1 MENLTISPSA
11 GAKTNFVLIILDTHR
26 ADRMGLNGYARSTT
40 PNLDAFARSA
50 TVFEN
55 AVAPA
60 QWTIP
65 SHASMFTGLPP
76 TSHLVTQANSVLDDH
91 FTTFAEFLS
100 AAGYETVGFCNNPLL
115 GLIHNNL
122 RRGFE
127 TFYNYSGTT
136 PDIPQDFPQ
145 NSVYPFVRTWDK
157 LASVVRRTLDP
168 IQNKFA
174 TSNKLL
180 VAATNPLF
188 VPLWTR
194 FVHFK
199 GNTRISIRHSARF
212 LAQNT
217 GRRNATPY
225 LFFLNL
231 METHLPFF
239 PPREYIQRF
248 APYVKDE
255 PAAEKFMRSFNKQ
268 AMQWLIPLKTPFTEL
283 EASTLS
289 DMYDAEVAY
298 QDHLLG
304 ELLETLERPA
314 IRDNTMVIIAADHG
328 EMLGEHNF
336 MGHGFGA
343 YKELV
348 QVPLMIRLPGQ
359 TSGRRI
365 ARPVSTTR
373 LFHTILDTAGMPEV
387 KNQTGETTNNHIN
400 SLLYDLDL
408 PAAPFTPQ
416 GYEVVTEAYAP
427 QDAIQMMEKFEPE
440 LIPQYQTRKTHRAVY
455 SQEYKLYAIE
465 DVRQQLLT
473 LLDQELNPE
482 SEDFSAEASEQARE
496 RLAHQLER
504 FVSVSREGHP
514 IGWAPATADLSDPL
528 IEQQLRDL
536 GYMA

>member
-1 MENLTISPSA
+1 M
-11 GAKTNFVLIILDTHR
+11 
-26 ADRMGLNGYARSTT
+26 
-40 PNLDAFARSA
+40 
-50 TVFEN
+50 
-55 AVAPA
+55 
-60 QWTIP
+60 
-65 SHASMFTGLPP
+65 
-76 TSHLVTQANSVLDDH
+76 
-91 FTTFAEFLS
+91 
-100 AAGYETVGFCNNPLL
+100 L

-122 RRGFE
+122 RRGFG

-136 PDIPQDFPQ
+136 PDIPRDFPQ

-157 LASVVRRTLDP
+157 LAKVVRKTLDP

-199 GNTRISIRHSARF
+199 GNTRSSIRHSARF
-212 LAQNT
+212 LTQNS
-217 GRRNATPY
+217 GHRDVPPY

-248 APYVKDE
+248 APYVKEE
-255 PAAEKFMRSFNKQ
+255 PAAEKFMRTFNKQ
-268 AMQWLIPLKTPFTEL
+268 AMQWLIPLKTPFSPL
-283 EASTLS
+283 EARTLN

-314 IRDNTMVIIAADHG
+314 LRDNTMVIIAADHG

-348 QVPLMIRLPGQ
+348 QVPLMIRVPGQ
-359 TSGRRI
+359 SEGRRI
-365 ARPVSTTR
+365 AHPVSTTR
-373 LFHTILDTAGMPEV
+373 LFHTILDAAGIPEV
-387 KNQTGETTNNHIN
+387 KNQAGVFTNNHRN
-400 SLLYDLDL
+400 SLIYDLDR
-408 PAAPFTPQ
+408 PASQPEPN
-416 GYEVVTEAYAP
+416 GYEVIAESYAP
-427 QDAIQMMEKFEPE
+427 QDALEMMERFEPE
-440 LIPQYQTRKTHRAVY
+440 LIGRYHTRQTHRAVY
-455 SQEYKLYAIE
+455 SQAYKLYVIE

-473 LLDQELNPE
+473 LADQELNP
-482 SEDFSAEASEQARE
+482 DNQAYSAEFIEQTSE

-504 FVSVSREGHP
+504 FVSISREGHP
-514 IGWAPATADLSDPL
+514 IGWSPATADLTDPI